1 MNTRTT
7 DRPVRPA
14 TADSRPGRALLGWY
28 GPDRRRWTETLLL
41 LAIPLLAVEESIAQW
56 SHTDD
61 PHRPL
66 RTAVAALAS
75 LALLLSRRHPVAAAV
90 LPVLTAGLFN
100 RAFPGLFSVYHL
112 ASTGRLVPAGAAGGA
127 IALLSATRADS
138 VVDWAGTTGSQL
150 VIEAAVVSCG
160 LWLHGRRVLIRTLH
174 DQVDALRRE
183 RELRADQA
191 RSAERARIAREMH
204 DVLAHRL
211 SLLVLHAGVL
221 RDQARAGTVADDQA
235 RLAHRLELL
244 RTTAARSL
252 DDLRDVLGAL
262 RAEPEPPPEPP
273 PPVPGPPEPPAE
285 PTPGHRPAGLSR
297 PTPVPAPAL
306 RDLTELV
313 GEATEAGQ
321 IVELSLVGDPESVP
335 TTHRLA
341 VHRLVQEAL
350 TNARKHAHTA
360 PVTVRV
366 RYGAPAT
373 SVEVRN
379 GRGVGDPL
387 PDGDGTGGGYG
398 LVGLAERVGALGGYL
413 DAGSDGRGGFRLAAQ
428 LPPPRRTPEPP
439 PVPTPAPPPVLPLVP
454 PPPRPSSPGPPRR
467 PGAAE
472 PRTVAEATPP
482 RETE

>member
-1 MNTRTT
+1 MTTNTT
-7 DRPVRPA
+7 DRAVRPA
-14 TADSRPGRALLGWY
+14 AAAESRPGRALLGWY
-28 GPDRRRWTETLLL
+28 GPGRRRWTETLFL
-41 LAIPLLAVEESIAQW
+41 LAILLLTAEESAAQW
-56 SHTDD
+56 SHADA
-61 PHRPL
+61 PHRLL
-66 RTAVAALAS
+66 RTAVTALAS
-75 LALLLSRRHPVAAAV
+75 LGLLLSRRHPVAAAV

-112 ASTGRLVPAGAAGGA
+112 ASTGRLVPAGLAGAA
-127 IALLSATRADS
+127 IALLSATRAHS
-138 VVDWAGTTGSQL
+138 VIDWAGTTGSQL
-150 VIEAAVVSCG
+150 LVEAAALSLG
-160 LWLHGRRVLIRTLH
+160 LWLHGRRVLIHTLH
-174 DQVDALRRE
+174 EQVDALRRE

-221 RDQARAGTVADDQA
+221 RDQARAGTVADDPD

-262 RAEPEPPPEPP
+262 RAKPEPPPEPL
-273 PPVPGPPEPPAE
+273 PPVSLPPLPDPPAE
-285 PTPGHRPAGLSR
+285 PAPGHGPAGHSH
-297 PTPVPAPAL
+297 PAPIPAPAL

-321 IVELSLVGDPESVP
+321 IVELSLAGDPESVP

-341 VHRLVQEAL
+341 IHRLVQEAL

-366 RYGAPAT
+366 RYGAPVT

-379 GRGVGDPL
+379 GRGEGDQT
-387 PDGDGTGGGYG
+387 PDGDRSGGGYG
-398 LVGLAERVGALGGYL
+398 LVGLAERVGALGGQL

-428 LPPPRRTPEPP
+428 LPPPRRPPEPP
-439 PVPTPAPPPVLPLVP
+439 PVPPLVP
-454 PPPRPSSPGPPRR
+454 PPPRPPSLGATPR
-467 PGAAE
+467 PCAAE
-472 PRTVAEATPP
+472 PRPGAEATSP
-482 RETE
+482 TEAQ